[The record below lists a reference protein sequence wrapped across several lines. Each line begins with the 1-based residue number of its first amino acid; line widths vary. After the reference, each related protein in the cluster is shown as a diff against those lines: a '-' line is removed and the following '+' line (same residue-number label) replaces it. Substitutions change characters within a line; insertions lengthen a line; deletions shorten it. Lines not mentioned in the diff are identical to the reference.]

1 MMNPRATAAIAVAGI
16 ALAGCGASRTY
27 GTAHAPVSVPSPAH
41 DVSPFPGHTCT
52 VSDKLDAEALAV
64 TPTKSKYNAEAKN
77 VCESS
82 RQLCN
87 AQLRPTYPRRR
98 YQRVRRPGRDDSTK
112 AGILF
117 AWCRPIWATAAVK
130 LGGRPFGELGPALA
144 WRDDVR
150 ENGGAL
156 DGVRALPA
164 KERTSRSAAASAGRW
179 DILLG
184 QRRVPPYAAP
194 RRRFARRLSVRSGR
208 HRQRQGD
215 LTPCR
220 F

>member
-1 MMNPRATAAIAVAGI
+1 MPLLVLSVTQGLTSATC
-16 ALAGCGASRTY
+16 LRRKTS
-27 GTAHAPVSVPSPAH
+27 VSYQSF
-41 DVSPFPGHTCT
+41 SKTT
-52 VSDKLDAEALAV
+52 SEALPSCSHSVADRV
-64 TPTKSKYNAEAKN
+64 MRLMVASSQSR
-77 VCESS
+77 SS

-208 HRQRQGD
+208 HRQRQGV